1 VIAVFAVI
9 GVVARPGGCRS
20 GRQADQ
26 APSCGRL
33 SCAPWGPASAGGR
46 QA

>member
-1 VIAVFAVI
+1 VIAVFAAI
-9 GVVARPGGCRS
+9 GCVRSAGCRS

-33 SCAPWGPASAGGR
+33 SFAP
-46 QA
+46 